1 MDYSDLKVPN
11 HLGIIVDGNGRWA
24 KARGKIRSLG
34 HKAGFERL
42 ETIVKY
48 ASSKGVKYISLFVF
62 STENFK
68 RSKEEVDFLMNLFTH
83 NFRKMVKKFNK
94 ENMKVVFSG
103 RREPLEDRVYEGMQ
117 EMTESTKNNTGTIV
131 NFCLNYGGHA
141 EIVDATKKIAEEV
154 KEGKLNIEDINDE
167 VFNKHLYHDLPQ
179 LDFLIRTSGEV
190 RVSNFMLWQMAYAE
204 MYFPTTYFPDFD
216 ESCFDDAILAYNKRD
231 RRFGSINYDKK

>member
-1 MDYSDLKVPN
+1 MDYSDLKIPN
-11 HLGIIVDGNGRWA
+11 HIGIIVDGNGRWA
-24 KARGKIRSLG
+24 KERGKIRSLG

-42 ETIVKY
+42 ETIIKY
-48 ASSKGVKYISLFVF
+48 ASSKGIKYISLFVF

-68 RSKEEVDFLMNLFTH
+68 RSKDEVDYLMNLFIH

-103 RREPLEDRVYEGMQ
+103 RREPLEDRVYNGMQ

>member
-68 RSKEEVDFLMNLFTH
+68 RSKEEVDYLMNLFTH